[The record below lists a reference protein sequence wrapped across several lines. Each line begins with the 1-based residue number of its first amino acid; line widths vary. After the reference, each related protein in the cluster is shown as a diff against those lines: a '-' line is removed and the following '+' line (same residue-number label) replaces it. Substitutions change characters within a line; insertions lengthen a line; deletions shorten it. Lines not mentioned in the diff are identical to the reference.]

1 MAEKSIGEK
10 RVRSD
15 FNVTEDTTVNSIKY
29 CAAELINLCEEV
41 KDKDPRLA
49 ALAQTYFE
57 IGAMLAVK
65 AATAT

>member
-15 FNVTEDTTVNSIKY
+15 FNVTEDSTVNNIKY
-29 CAAELINLCEEV
+29 CAAELINMCEEI

-65 AATAT
+65 ASTAT

>member
-15 FNVTEDTTVNSIKY
+15 FNVTEDSTVNNIKY
-29 CAAELINLCEEV
+29 CAAELINMCEEI